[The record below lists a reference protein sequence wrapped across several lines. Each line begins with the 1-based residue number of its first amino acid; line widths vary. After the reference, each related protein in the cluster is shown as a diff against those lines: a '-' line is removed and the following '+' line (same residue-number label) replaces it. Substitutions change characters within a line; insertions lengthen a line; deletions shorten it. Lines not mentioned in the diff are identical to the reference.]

1 MLSAFVQTV
10 SDGCSVD
17 SETPEDFENATLAS
31 YTFWFQLLGL
41 FPQETKNYPGKRP
54 KQCGGQKDTRLVAVM
69 MMMMMM
75 MMMTMMMMMMMMM
88 MATHR

>member
-54 KQCGGQKDTRLVAVM
+54 KQCGGAKGYETSGCDDNDDNDDDDDDDDDDDEDTQM
-69 MMMMMM
+69 S
-75 MMMTMMMMMMMMM
+75 T
-88 MATHR
+88 